1 MLVSLRILH
10 NPSQF
15 VCGTE
20 TGQKY
25 DAVNIHDNKGRKP
38 VWLSALK
45 KNFLFFLTYR
55 IMPCLLTLT
64 DLQTRRAVCQ
74 YQLSYLLFLVYHYTL
89 NSNSTALAL
98 DSVDNMLVYLARQI
112 YS

>member
-1 MLVSLRILH
+1 MLVPLRILH

-38 VWLSALK
+38 VWLSAEQ
-45 KNFLFFLTYR
+45 NFPVFPN
-55 IMPCLLTLT
+55 I
-64 DLQTRRAVCQ
+64 
-74 YQLSYLLFLVYHYTL
+74 
-89 NSNSTALAL
+89 SNYAMFI
-98 DSVDNMLVYLARQI
+98 DVD
-112 YS
+112 